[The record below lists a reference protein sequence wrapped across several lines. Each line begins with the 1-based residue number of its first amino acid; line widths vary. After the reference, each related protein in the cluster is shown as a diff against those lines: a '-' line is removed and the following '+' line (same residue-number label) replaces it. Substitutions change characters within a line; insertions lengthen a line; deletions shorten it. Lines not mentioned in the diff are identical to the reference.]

1 MGTPTGNGL
10 VEIAGEKQAKER
22 GFNCMQLIK
31 FLSEDIAN
39 GGDNS
44 WEYWHGRHI
53 EASNGNCAYK
63 AVCPVH
69 DRTIKRIMKRGHQF
83 SLF

>member
-1 MGTPTGNGL
+1 MKPQGNGL
-10 VEIAGEKQAKER
+10 VEIVGEKQSKER

-31 FLSEDIAN
+31 FLSEEISN

-63 AVCPVH
+63 AECPVH
-69 DRTIKRIMKRGHQF
+69 KKTIERMIKSTGHQL

>member
-1 MGTPTGNGL
+1 MKPQGNGL
-10 VEIAGEKQAKER
+10 VEINGEKKGKER

-31 FLSEDIAN
+31 FLSEEIAN

-63 AVCPVH
+63 KVCPVYE
-69 DRTIKRIMKRGHQF
+69 RTIERIKKTTGNQL